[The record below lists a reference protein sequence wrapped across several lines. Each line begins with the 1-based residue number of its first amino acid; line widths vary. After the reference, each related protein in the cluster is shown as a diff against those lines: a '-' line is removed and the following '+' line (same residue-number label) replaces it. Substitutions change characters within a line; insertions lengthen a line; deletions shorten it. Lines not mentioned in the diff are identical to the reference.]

1 MTRAVSPPLVAGGL
15 LAVLTLLMAGL
26 GLASLNATAGKAD
39 PLPFTFNWTE
49 DERAREILE
58 ASHSPAALADAE
70 ASVRRALAQS
80 PYNNVARMRLVYIL
94 SLRAHSFPPEAQRL
108 FEQSYDLA
116 PYDPAVAE
124 WRTTFALDHWAAL
137 PSLTQLAARD
147 EVLAFKSAGRPS
159 IDMRRA
165 LRAVRAPEG
174 RLVATL
180 WLLRFYGSPS

>member
-1 MTRAVSPPLVAGGL
+1 MMRAVSPPLVAGAL

-26 GLASLNATAGKAD
+26 GLASLNATAGNAN

-49 DERAREILE
+49 DEQARDILE
-58 ASHSPAALADAE
+58 ASRSPAALADAE
-70 ASVRRALAQS
+70 AHVRRALAQS
-80 PYNNVARMRLVYIL
+80 PYNNVARMRLVYVL
-94 SLRAHSFPPEAQRL
+94 SLRAGGFPPEAQQL
-108 FEQSYDLA
+108 FAKSYDLA

-124 WRTTFALDHWAAL
+124 WRTTFALNHWAAL
-137 PSLTQLAARD
+137 PSATQQAVRD
-147 EVLAFKSAGRPS
+147 EVLAFKSVTRPS

-165 LRAVRAPEG
+165 LRAVAAPEG